1 MSVLRLFTE
10 NSMTSASPASPAAQA
25 QAAAPASSWVRFLR
39 SYGPTPSNTT
49 LFDEYTVDALRKAK
63 VAPIKLPSPEL
74 ARILAWADAGLPG
87 SALIAGTA
95 GDGKTYHS
103 RSLWSHLGGS
113 DSEWADKRSPI
124 KELPLTSGRV
134 AVFIKDLTELNE
146 QESDSVLGLLEQSVL
161 GNEDRRFVVLVA
173 NHGQVLERLRDCGK
187 RQGRA
192 HPLRIPIQEA
202 FLQRRAAL
210 GRLALFDLSRQ
221 SRGEAADEVLAAVAS
236 HPEWEKCSQC
246 AWNGE
251 GRICSIFENRNRMLG
266 AADGGRLR
274 ARLANLVDVSRLNGV
289 HLPVRDLLALASNM
303 VLGHPDAKEGLMT
316 CTDVPKLQQSK
327 ATERGSIYD
336 NVFGANLGR
345 RASSKPVSR
354 ALAAFGVGA
363 ETTNGADGLLIYG
376 ADDPNLQE
384 SFERLVKADPVY
396 GATSSF
402 LSERQRYLEGE
413 EGARVDGGAEAF
425 LQRLGSQR
433 RRLYF
438 TLPSDDPHYRHWS
451 LTAFRFAGE
460 YLAMM
465 AALAAGRAISESTRS
480 RLVRGL
486 NRVMTGLL
494 IENTDKLFVAS
505 SGGFTQSRISVLCD
519 TEASARRAGGV
530 GMKVML
536 DPISGRALI
545 ELALVAGDSHSASF
559 LLTPTRFEFLSRV
572 AEGALPGS
580 FSNECLE
587 DMLAFKAK
595 LLRKAELAK
604 KLAGDDEEGQGDV
617 LTLRFIEVESS
628 GHGYSKPVTVRTGP

>member
-1 MSVLRLFTE
+1 
-10 NSMTSASPASPAAQA
+10 MTSASPASPAAPA
-25 QAAAPASSWVRFLR
+25 LAAAPASSWVRFLR

-63 VAPIKLPSPEL
+63 VAAIKLPSPEL
-74 ARILAWADAGLPG
+74 VRILAWADSGLPG

-95 GDGKTYHS
+95 GDGKTYHC

-113 DSEWADKRSPI
+113 DADWAEKRSPI
-124 KELPLTSGRV
+124 KELALASGRV
-134 AVFIKDLTELNE
+134 AVFVKDLTELNE

-161 GNEDRRFVVLVA
+161 GIEDRRFVVLVA

-202 FLQRRAAL
+202 FLQRSAAPE
-210 GRLALFDLSRQ
+210 RLALFDLSRQ
-221 SRGEAADEVLAAVAS
+221 SRGEAVEEVLAAVSS
-236 HPEWEKCSQC
+236 HPEWDKCSQC
-246 AWNGE
+246 AWHGE

-266 AADGGRLR
+266 ATDGGRLR
-274 ARLANLVDVSRLNGV
+274 SRLANLVEVSRLNGV

-316 CTDVPKLQQSK
+316 CSEVPKIQQRA

-336 NVFGANLGR
+336 NVFGTNLGR
-345 RASSKPVSR
+345 RAPSKPVFR
-354 ALAAFGVGA
+354 ALAAFGIGA

-376 ADDPNLQE
+376 VDDPKLQE
-384 SFERLVKADPVY
+384 PFARLVGADAIY
-396 GATSSF
+396 GATPSF
-402 LSERQRYLEGE
+402 LAELQRYLEGE
-413 EGARVDGGAEAF
+413 EGARVDGGAGAF
-425 LQRLGSQR
+425 LRRLDSQR
-433 RRLYF
+433 RRLFF
-438 TLPSDDPHYRHWS
+438 TLPGDDPHYRHWS
-451 LTAFRFAGE
+451 LSAFRFAGD
-460 YLAMM
+460 YLETMT
-465 AALAAGRAISESTRS
+465 ALSAGRAISEAVRS

-519 TEASARRAGGV
+519 TEASARRSGGV
-530 GMKVML
+530 GMKAML
-536 DPISGRALI
+536 DPVSGRALV
-545 ELALVAGDSHSASF
+545 EVALRPGDAHSASF
-559 LLTPTRFEFLSRV
+559 GLTPIRFEFLSRV
-572 AEGALPGS
+572 ADGALPGS

-604 KLAGDDEEGQGDV
+604 KLDADDEEGQGDA

-628 GHGYSKPVTVRTGP
+628 GHGYSKPVTVRTGL

>member
-1 MSVLRLFTE
+1 
-10 NSMTSASPASPAAQA
+10 MTSASPVSPAAPA
-25 QAAAPASSWVRFLR
+25 PIAAPASSWVRFLR

-63 VAPIKLPSPEL
+63 VAPIKLPSSEL
-74 ARILAWADAGLPG
+74 VRILTWADSGLPG

-95 GDGKTYHS
+95 GDGKTYHC

-113 DSEWADKRSPI
+113 DADWADKGSPI
-124 KELPLTSGRV
+124 KELTLGTGRV
-134 AVFIKDLTELNE
+134 AVFVKDLTELNE
-146 QESDSVLGLLEQSVL
+146 QEGDTVLELFEQSVL
-161 GNEDRRFVVLVA
+161 GAEDRRFVVLVA

-187 RQGRA
+187 RWGRA

-202 FLQRRAAL
+202 FLQRSAAPE
-210 GRLALFDLSRQ
+210 RLAVFDLSRQ
-221 SRGEAADEVLAAVAS
+221 SRGEAVEEVLAAVSS
-236 HPEWEKCSQC
+236 HPEWDKCSQC
-246 AWNGE
+246 AWHGE
-251 GRICSIFENRNRMLG
+251 GRVCSIFENRNRMLG

-274 ARLANLVDVSRLNGV
+274 ARLANLVEVSRLNGV

-303 VLGHPDAKEGLMT
+303 VLGHPDAKEGLLT
-316 CTDVPKLQQSK
+316 CAEVPKIQQRA

-345 RASSKPVSR
+345 RASSKPVFR

-363 ETTNGADGLLIYG
+363 ETTNGTDGLLIYG

-384 SFERLVKADPVY
+384 PFARLVGVDPVY
-396 GATSSF
+396 GATPSF
-402 LSERQRYLEGE
+402 LAELQRYLEGE
-413 EGARVDGGAEAF
+413 EGARVDGGAGAF
-425 LQRLGSQR
+425 LLRLDSQR

-438 TLPSDDPHYRHWS
+438 TLPADDSQYHYWS
-451 LTAFRFAGE
+451 LTAFRFAGD
-460 YLAMM
+460 YLDTM
-465 AALAAGRAISESTRS
+465 AALSAGRAISEFTRS

-519 TEASARRAGGV
+519 TEASARRSGGV

-536 DPISGRALI
+536 DPVSRRALI
-545 ELALVAGDSHSASF
+545 EVALLAGHGHSASF
-559 LLTPTRFEFLSRV
+559 ALTPIRFEFLSRV
-572 AEGALPGS
+572 ADGALPGS

-595 LLRKAELAK
+595 LLRKAELSK
-604 KLAGDDEEGQGDV
+604 KLSAEDEEGQGDA

-628 GHGYSKPVTVRTGP
+628 GHGYSKPVTVRTGE